1 MTTSAVPLPDVPTLD
16 VGSTPRL
23 SFSRLTAV
31 ELRKAWDTRAG
42 FWLLLSIVGV
52 TLLINVIFVLAAHD
66 GERTFPNFMA
76 ASGAPQ
82 GILLPVLG
90 ILLVTSEW
98 GQRTNLT
105 TFTLEPSRGRV
116 IAAKVTAAVVLGAL
130 AALIALGIAALAT
143 LAFGDDNAFDGV
155 GIDVLGKILL
165 TQELG
170 ILLVTSEWGQR
181 TNLTTFTLEPSRGR
195 VIAAKVTAAV
205 VLGALAALI
214 ALGIAALATLAFGDD
229 GAFDGVGID
238 ALGKILLTQEL
249 GILLGLAFGLILLN
263 SAAAIVLNYLLPIV
277 FSIIASV
284 WGWLNQ
290 YQPWVDLNDA
300 QTPLQNLDDLTG
312 HQWAQLATATLI
324 WVVAPFIAGLIRVSK
339 AEVK

>member
-1 MTTSAVPLPDVPTLD
+1 MSTAAVPLPDVPTLD
-16 VGSTPRL
+16 ISSTPRL
-23 SFSRLTAV
+23 SFARMTGV
-31 ELRKAWDTRAG
+31 ELRKSWDTRAG

-116 IAAKVTAAVVLGAL
+116 VAAKVTAAVVLGL
-130 AALIALGIAALAT
+130 AVAAVAMIIASLAT
-143 LAFGDDNAFDGV
+143 LAFGD
-155 GIDVLGKILL
+155 
-165 TQELG
+165 
-170 ILLVTSEWGQR
+170 S
-181 TNLTTFTLEPSRGR
+181 
-195 VIAAKVTAAV
+195 
-205 VLGALAALI
+205 GAW
-214 ALGIAALATLAFGDD
+214 
-229 GAFDGVGID
+229 DGVGID
-238 ALGKILLTQEL
+238 AVGKVLLTQEL

-277 FSIIASV
+277 FTIVASV
-284 WGWLNQ
+284 WSWLHQ

-300 QTPLQNLDDLTG
+300 QTPLQNLDNLTG
-312 HQWAQLATATLI
+312 HQWAQLLTSSLI
-324 WVVAPFIAGLIRVSK
+324 WVVAPFVAGLIRVSK

>member
-1 MTTSAVPLPDVPTLD
+1 MTQTAAAVPDVPTLD
-16 VGSTPRL
+16 IASTPRL
-23 SFSRLTAV
+23 SFARLTGV
-31 ELRKAWDTRAG
+31 ELRKTWDTRAG
-42 FWLLLSIVGV
+42 FWLLTSIVGV

-66 GERTFPNFMA
+66 QDRTFPNFMA

-130 AALIALGIAALAT
+130 AAVVAMAIAGVAT
-143 LAFGDDNAFDGV
+143 LVFGSDQA
-155 GIDVLGKILL
+155 
-165 TQELG
+165 
-170 ILLVTSEWGQR
+170 W
-181 TNLTTFTLEPSRGR
+181 
-195 VIAAKVTAAV
+195 
-205 VLGALAALI
+205 
-214 ALGIAALATLAFGDD
+214 
-229 GAFDGVGID
+229 DGVGID
-238 ALGKILLTQEL
+238 AVGKVFLTQEL

-277 FSIIASV
+277 FTIVASI
-284 WGWLNQ
+284 WGWLHQ

-300 QTPLQNLDDLTG
+300 QTPLQNLDNLTA
-312 HQWAQLATATLI
+312 HQWEQLVTSTLI

>member
-16 VGSTPRL
+16 VSSTPRL

-170 ILLVTSEWGQR
+170 ILL
-181 TNLTTFTLEPSRGR
+181 
-195 VIAAKVTAAV
+195 
-205 VLGALAALI
+205 
-214 ALGIAALATLAFGDD
+214 
-229 GAFDGVGID
+229 
-238 ALGKILLTQEL
+238 
-249 GILLGLAFGLILLN
+249 GLAFGLILLN

-312 HQWAQLATATLI
+312 HQWAQLVTATLI